1 LISSEN
7 LEIFMSQFDS
17 CSNRSYSDA
26 SRHNWRQDYHNR
38 YQPFRRNRHPQNNPI
53 AIESRNTLKVRNY
66 EQIVIFGD
74 SLSDTGNA
82 FRASNGTVPPFPYF
96 EGRFSNGPIW
106 IDQLAPKLHL
116 QPNQV
121 LNFAFGGA
129 TTGRLNSGSQAANVK
144 LPGLLDEVDAFSL
157 TRPQG
162 ANPKALYVVFAG
174 ANDFLTLPPSL
185 FQGLAVGNL
194 QSFIG
199 LYGAIVQS
207 VRNIATAV
215 TNLAVQGAGTIA
227 VANLPNLGRLPIT
240 LQQGTSL
247 IGTAYTIGFNL
258 VLEKTLAQLENNL
271 RARSLNVDIVQVD
284 LFSAGEAVAKRPQE
298 FGITNLT
305 DPLIRQTNPTN
316 PNGFF
321 FWDDLH
327 PTTKAH
333 GFIADAFERSLT
345 RPTGS
350 RVVES
355 SLEAAAGLLNNGA
368 VRPIIQQLIAQVQPL
383 LSTST
388 IQNLLNR
395 QPLTV

>member
-1 LISSEN
+1 
-7 LEIFMSQFDS
+7 MPQFDL

-38 YQPFRRNRHPQNNPI
+38 YQSFRRNRNHQNNPI
-53 AIESRNTLKVRNY
+53 AIDNRNTLKVRNY
-66 EQIVIFGD
+66 EQIVVFGD

-82 FRASNGTVPPFPYF
+82 FLASRGTVPAAPYF

-116 QPNQV
+116 KPNQV

-129 TTGRLNSGSQAANVK
+129 TTGRLNTGSQAANTK

-157 TRPQG
+157 ARPQG

-174 ANDFLTLPPSL
+174 GNDFLSLPSTL

-207 VRNIATAV
+207 VQNIATAV

-227 VANLPNLGRLPIT
+227 VANLPNLGRLPAV
-240 LQQGTSL
+240 LSQGDFSSL

-284 LFSAGEAVAKRPQE
+284 VFSVGEAVAKRPQE

-305 DPLIRQTNPTN
+305 DPLIRQANPTN
-316 PNGFF
+316 PQGFF
-321 FWDDLH
+321 YWDDLH
-327 PTTKAH
+327 PTTQGH
-333 GFIADAFERSLT
+333 RFIADAFERSLT
-345 RPTGS
+345 RPTSS
-350 RVVES
+350 RVLET
-355 SLEAAAGLLNNGA
+355 SLETAAGLVNNGA
-368 VRPIIQQLIAQVQPL
+368 VRPIVQQLIAQIQPL

>member
-17 CSNRSYSDA
+17 CSSRSYSDA

-38 YQPFRRNRHPQNNPI
+38 YQAFRRNRNSQNNPI

-66 EQIVIFGD
+66 EQIIVFGD

-82 FRASNGTVPPFPYF
+82 FRASNGAVPGAGYF
-96 EGRFSNGPIW
+96 EGRFSNGPLW

-116 QPNQV
+116 NPNQV
-121 LNFAFGGA
+121 LNFAFAGA
-129 TTGRLNSGSQAANVK
+129 TTGRSNLGSQAANVK

-185 FQGLAVGNL
+185 FQGLAIGNL

-207 VRNIATAV
+207 VQNIATAV

-227 VANLPNLGRLPIT
+227 VANLPNLGRLPAV
-240 LQQGTSL
+240 LQQGSSL

-284 LFSAGEAVAKRPQE
+284 LFSVGEAVAKRPQE

-305 DPLIRQTNPTN
+305 SPLIRQTNPTN
-316 PNGFF
+316 PQGFF
-321 FWDDLH
+321 FWDELH
-327 PTTKAH
+327 PTTQAH

-345 RPTGS
+345 RPTTS

-355 SLEAAAGLLNNGA
+355 SLETAAGLLNNGA
-368 VRPIIQQLIAQVQPL
+368 VRPIVQQLIAQIQPL

-395 QPLTV
+395 QPLMV